1 MRLSELQ
8 RNESGIITKVRGRGA
23 FRKRILEMGFVK
35 GKKVSVIKNAP
46 LQDPVEY
53 SIMGYK
59 VSLRRSEASL
69 IEVITKEEAKK
80 ENPNHFNGVISES
93 QLKKTAREKQKTINI
108 ALVGNPNS
116 GKTTLFNFASRSKE
130 HVGNYGGVTVGSKMA
145 RYKQDGY
152 AFNITDLPGTY
163 SMSVYSPEE
172 LFVRKHILGEMP
184 DIVINVVDSSNL
196 ERNLYLTTQ
205 LIDMDVKVII
215 ALNMYDELKKKGD
228 QLDYQSLGK
237 MIGIPIIP
245 TVSSKGIGINALFRK
260 AIQVFEDEDPTVR
273 HVHINYG
280 QTVEKAIKVIQDEIW
295 KNKRLT
301 DLVSSRFYAIK
312 LLEKDSAA
320 HFALSNWE
328 NYEQIKNKTEEQIAR
343 IESEMVEDS
352 EAIITDA
359 KYGFIAGAL
368 KETFRG
374 NLQRGYREKTERIDH
389 YLTHK
394 FLGFP
399 IFLFFM
405 WIMFQATFKLG
416 SYPMEWIH
424 SLVDITGTWL
434 NSVMA
439 EGVLKNLL
447 IHGII
452 DGVGGVIVFL
462 PNILILFF
470 FISLMEDTGY
480 MARAAF
486 IMDKIMHKVG
496 LHGQSFI
503 PLLMGFGCNVPAIM
517 ATRTIKNKNNRL
529 LTILINPFMSCS
541 ARLPV
546 YVLIISA
553 FFPEHSG
560 TMLFSV
566 YLFGIL
572 MAGLVAVIF
581 KKTLFKTDEIPFVM
595 ELPPYRMPTFNNTL
609 KHMWNKGSQYVKKM
623 GGIILVASII
633 IWALSYYPR
642 NSEDKRNLVQ
652 QSQSVEHSRSLSN
665 GSTGIKA
672 VNQIPVNK
680 KNENSNATQNTSPS
694 EIQKDSYIAQ
704 IGTFLSPVMRP
715 LGFDWKMTVS
725 LISGIAAKEIVV
737 STMAVLYQVETEGE
751 DRQALIERI
760 KQARFE
766 KGPHEGEKV
775 FNRLTALAFLLFILL
790 YFPCVAALAAI
801 KKETGTWKWPA
812 FAMAYTT
819 LLAWIVAFMVQQIGS
834 LIV

>member
-59 VSLRRSEASL
+59 VSLRKSEASL

-80 ENPNHFNGVISES
+80 ENPAHFNGVISES

-184 DIVINVVDSSNL
+184 DIVINVVDASNL

-205 LIDMDVKVII
+205 LIDMDIKVII

-228 QLDYQSLGK
+228 QLNYQSLGK

-245 TVSSKGIGINALFRK
+245 TVSSKGTGIHALFQK

-328 NYEQIKNKTEEQIAR
+328 NYEQIKNKAEEQIAR
-343 IESEMVEDS
+343 IESEMGEDS

-368 KETFRG
+368 KETFKG

-424 SLVDITGTWL
+424 SLVDIMGTCL

-517 ATRTIKNKNNRL
+517 STRTIKNKNNRL

-581 KKTLFKTDEIPFVM
+581 KKTLFKTNEIPFVM
-595 ELPPYRMPTFNNTL
+595 ELPPYRMPTLNNTL

-642 NSEDKRNLVQ
+642 NSEDKRSLFQ

-672 VNQIPVNK
+672 VHPIPVNK
-680 KNENSNATQNTSPS
+680 KNENANATQNTSPS

-704 IGTFLSPVMRP
+704 IGTFISPVMQP
-715 LGFDWKMTVS
+715 LGFDWRMTVS

-737 STMAVLYQVETEGE
+737 STMAVLYQVEAEDE

-775 FNRLTALAFLLFILL
+775 FDRLTALAFLLFILL

-801 KKETGTWKWPA
+801 KKETGTWKWPS

>member
-35 GKKVSVIKNAP
+35 GKKVSIIKNAP
-46 LQDPVEY
+46 LQDPIEY

-80 ENPNHFNGVISES
+80 EDPNSFNGVLSES

-116 GKTTLFNFASRSKE
+116 GKTTLFNFASRSRE
-130 HVGNYGGVTVGSKMA
+130 HVGNYGGVTVGSKMG

-152 AFNITDLPGTY
+152 TFNITDLPGTY

-172 LFVRKHILGEMP
+172 LFVRKHILGEML
-184 DIVINVVDSSNL
+184 DIVINVADASNL

-205 LIDMDVKVII
+205 LIDMDIKVII

-228 QLDYQSLGK
+228 YFDYQTLGK
-237 MIGIPIIP
+237 MVGIPIIP
-245 TVSSKGIGINALFRK
+245 TISSKGVGIHALFQK

-280 QTVEKAIKVIQDEIW
+280 QTVEKTIKVIQDEIW
-295 KNKRLT
+295 
-301 DLVSSRFYAIK
+301 
-312 LLEKDSAA
+312 
-320 HFALSNWE
+320 
-328 NYEQIKNKTEEQIAR
+328 
-343 IESEMVEDS
+343 
-352 EAIITDA
+352 
-359 KYGFIAGAL
+359 
-368 KETFRG
+368 
-374 NLQRGYREKTERIDH
+374 
-389 YLTHK
+389 
-394 FLGFP
+394 
-399 IFLFFM
+399 
-405 WIMFQATFKLG
+405 
-416 SYPMEWIH
+416 
-424 SLVDITGTWL
+424 
-434 NSVMA
+434 
-439 EGVLKNLL
+439 
-447 IHGII
+447 
-452 DGVGGVIVFL
+452 
-462 PNILILFF
+462 
-470 FISLMEDTGY
+470 
-480 MARAAF
+480 
-486 IMDKIMHKVG
+486 
-496 LHGQSFI
+496 
-503 PLLMGFGCNVPAIM
+503 
-517 ATRTIKNKNNRL
+517 KNNRL

-553 FFPEHSG
+553 FFPERSG

-572 MAGLVAVIF
+572 MAGLIAVLF

-595 ELPPYRMPTFNNTL
+595 ELPPYRMPTLNNTI

-633 IWALSYYPR
+633 IWALSYYPK
-642 NSEDKRNLVQ
+642 NPANKQNLVQ
-652 QSQSVEHSRSLSN
+652 KTQSVESLSP
-665 GSTGIKA
+665 GSENTPAKA
-672 VNQIPVNK
+672 TNPTSPQPGSGKNNVASFNK
-680 KNENSNATQNTSPS
+680 EKPEPPS
-694 EIQKDSYIAQ
+694 EIQKHSYIAQ
-704 IGTFLSPVMRP
+704 IGEFISPVMKP
-715 LGFDWKMTVS
+715 LGFDWKMSVS

-737 STMAVLYQVETEGE
+737 STMAVLYQVDSEGE
-751 DRQALIERI
+751 ARQALIQRI

-766 KGPHEGEKV
+766 EGSHKGEKV
-775 FNRLTALAFLLFILL
+775 FDQLTALAFLLFILL

-812 FAMAYTT
+812 FAMTYTT